1 MLRGWF
7 VVGLIAGA
15 RGVST
20 WVLRF
25 GFCFWWRAASSSS
38 PRAFL
43 VAAAHDEGCAMVGEC
58 KWMLYTYPLPDAYR
72 RHTRDVSTR
81 RGARLP
87 VQRHEGNAI
96 PIELAA
102 TSQRSLGEIY
112 FERARTHPCRTSE
125 AADATLFFVPAY
137 DTEAHGAK
145 ERNLWCAERVATGVN
160 TTFYF
165 NALYD
170 RMRTS
175 AGFDALQRRG
185 GADHLFIDPLIGAS
199 GYETQPHCEL
209 DLEDP
214 RLGAAAKLAIEQEV
228 TSTSAGSPTVPA
240 YLSDRVCAL
249 CSSRILIVACAT
261 LCMVCSTGAI
271 QREP

>member
-1 MLRGWF
+1 
-7 VVGLIAGA
+7 
-15 RGVST
+15 
-20 WVLRF
+20 
-25 GFCFWWRAASSSS
+25 
-38 PRAFL
+38 
-43 VAAAHDEGCAMVGEC
+43 MVGEC

-87 VQRHEGNAI
+87 VQRHEGNA
-96 PIELAA
+96 IELAA